1 MPYTLSLRHLKSSL
15 YFLLALFF
23 IKYMQNVA
31 EIKKT
36 KINMTEAPRVAPAMI
51 TTLLVLLVVVAG
63 GVVTAVGRVLLPIK
77 IYR

>member
-1 MPYTLSLRHLKSSL
+1 
-15 YFLLALFF
+15 
-23 IKYMQNVA
+23 MQNVA

-36 KINMTEAPRVAPAMI
+36 KINMTEAPRVTPAMI
-51 TTLLVLLVVVAG
+51 TTLLVVLVVVAG